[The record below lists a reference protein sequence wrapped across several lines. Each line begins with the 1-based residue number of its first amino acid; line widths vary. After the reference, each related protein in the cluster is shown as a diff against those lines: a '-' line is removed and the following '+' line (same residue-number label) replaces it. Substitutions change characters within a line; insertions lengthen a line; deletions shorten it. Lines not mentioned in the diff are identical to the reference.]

1 MCDENVGDRSP
12 IYYHLSPN
20 KISGPGLG
28 YIGLNCFSKGSH
40 RNPEKTQAVVK
51 AVGCSPQNDSKTF
64 MLKATS
70 TQLTEHL
77 EVD

>member
-1 MCDENVGDRSP
+1 MKMWETDHQFTIICHQIKFQV
-12 IYYHLSPN
+12 
-20 KISGPGLG
+20 PGLG

-40 RNPEKTQAVVK
+40 GNPEKTQAVVK